1 MTSLKLERGLVFY
14 DIEATGLDTNRDR
27 IVEIALLKLNPD
39 GSKQTLTYLVHPE
52 MPIPP
57 ESTAI
62 HHISDEMVKDSPKFN
77 EIAGPL
83 LEFIGDSDLAGY
95 NILSFD
101 VPMLVT
107 EFSRAQI
114 AFDLTGRALV
124 DAMKI
129 FHFKEPRD
137 LSAAY
142 KFYCGKEMSGAH
154 RALNDIEA
162 TIDILEGQLNKYG
175 DLPKTAQDLSAFCNP
190 VDDRFVDKTRRFIW
204 RNGEAVINFGKH
216 RGRSLREMKTSQP
229 DYLSWIMGSDF
240 STEVKGIAKDAL
252 QGIFPEKK

>member
-1 MTSLKLERGLVFY
+1 MTALKLERPLVFY
-14 DIEATGLDTNRDR
+14 DIEATGLDTTRDR

-39 GSKQTLTYLVHPE
+39 GSKQTQTYLVHPE

-62 HHISDEMVKDSPKFN
+62 HHISDEMVKDSPRFI
-77 EIAGPL
+77 EIAKPL
-83 LEFIGDSDLAGY
+83 AEFIGDSDLAGY

-101 VPMLVT
+101 VPMLIS
-107 EFSRAQI
+107 EFTRAKVP
-114 AFDLTGRALV
+114 FEVNGRALI

-162 TIDILEGQLNKYG
+162 TIDILEGQLNKYV
-175 DLPKTAQDLSAFCNP
+175 DLPKTAQELSLFCNP

-204 RNGEAVINFGKH
+204 RNGEAMINFGKH
-216 RGRSLREMKTSQP
+216 RGRSLREMKSQQP

-240 STEVKGIAKDAL
+240 SEEVKNIAKDAL
-252 QGIFPEKK
+252 QGVFPAKK